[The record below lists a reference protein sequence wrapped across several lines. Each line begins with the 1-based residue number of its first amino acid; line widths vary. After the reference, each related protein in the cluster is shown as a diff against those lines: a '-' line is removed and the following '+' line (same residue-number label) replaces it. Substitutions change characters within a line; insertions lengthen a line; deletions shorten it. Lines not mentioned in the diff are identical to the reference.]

1 MVFFGGWYE
10 SSVKGN
16 PHFFGRRGVSEAL
29 AQHSGFCGCDSRHS
43 GRACPGCSSPSREG
57 FYRVESPGRDA
68 EREEFMGS
76 LERSEEE
83 PWLGNRDGFPGRFLF
98 IRWIL

>member
-1 MVFFGGWYE
+1 M
-10 SSVKGN
+10 
-16 PHFFGRRGVSEAL
+16 
-29 AQHSGFCGCDSRHS
+29 
-43 GRACPGCSSPSREG
+43 
-57 FYRVESPGRDA
+57 ESPGRDA

-98 IRWIL
+98 IRWILCL